1 MSGPRESNRAI
12 GYVRVS
18 TGSQEEDGNS
28 LAQQTRRIQ
37 RYAEYRGLR
46 IRGRDIIQ
54 ERGVSGGIPIYDR
67 PSGALF
73 LERVESGRYAHVI
86 STRVDRMF
94 RNVADAIATID
105 DLSSLGDLHPPPRL
119 PGAGAGHR
127 LGDREGPA
135 AGRGRLRR
143 DGEGP
148 DIGRTRG
155 RHGLPEAEPV
165 EVHALPYGWN
175 VTEGNRL
182 VPNWNEQNQIDYMH
196 WQMETNGISATAVAR
211 STRGIRGKDQA
222 SSVLNTAYNDFHD
235 NQFSRPSNWS
245 NRPWHRDEIIP
256 EKEDEDPRLNLGRK
270 IPMACKRARFH
281 SS

>member
-1 MSGPRESNRAI
+1 MGLDVMSGPRGNNRAV

-46 IRGRDIIQ
+46 IRSRDIIQ

-105 DLSSLGDLHPPPRL
+105 DLSSLGISIHLLDFQGQALDT
-119 PGAGAGHR
+119 GSAT
-127 LGDREGPA
+127 
-135 AGRGRLRR
+135 GRGLLQVVAAFAEMERGLISERTR
-143 DGEGP
+143 DGMAYL
-148 DIGRTRG
+148 RQNLLRFTRS
-155 RHGLPEAEPV
+155 L
-165 EVHALPYGWN
+165 YGWN
-175 VTEGNRL
+175 VTDGNRL
-182 VPNWNEQNQIDYMH
+182 VPSWNEQNQIDYMH

-211 STRGIRGKDQA
+211 SLNTRGIRGKEGGAWQA
-222 SSVLNTAYNDFHD
+222 SSVLNTAYNDFHEAR
-235 NQFSRPSNWS
+235 NQFPRPSNWS

-256 EKEDEDPRLNLGRK
+256 ENEEVED
-270 IPMACKRARFH
+270 
-281 SS
+281 

>member
-1 MSGPRESNRAI
+1 MDVMSGPRESNRAI

-46 IRGRDIIQ
+46 IRSRDIIQ
-54 ERGVSGGIPIYDR
+54 ERGVSGGVPIYDR

-105 DLSSLGDLHPPPRL
+105 DLSSLGISIHLLDFQGQALDT
-119 PGAGAGHR
+119 GSAT
-127 LGDREGPA
+127 
-135 AGRGRLRR
+135 GRGLLQVVAAFAEMERGLISERTR
-143 DGEGP
+143 DGMAYL
-148 DIGRTRG
+148 RQNLLRFTRS
-155 RHGLPEAEPV
+155 L
-165 EVHALPYGWN
+165 YGWN
-175 VTEGNRL
+175 VTDGNRL
-182 VPNWNEQNQIDYMH
+182 VPSWNEQNQIDYMH
-196 WQMETNGISATAVAR
+196 WQMEANGISATAVAR
-211 STRGIRGKDQA
+211 SLNTRGIRGKEGGAWQA
-222 SSVLNTAYNDFHD
+222 SSVLNTAYNDFHEAR
-235 NQFSRPSNWS
+235 NQFPRPSNWN

-256 EKEDEDPRLNLGRK
+256 ENEEVND
-270 IPMACKRARFH
+270 
-281 SS
+281 